1 MGDRVR
7 KSGGIIT
14 AAIAAMAAFGAGAAH
29 ADEPLFGF
37 VYTTDVLPK
46 GKAEIEQ
53 WATLREGR
61 SQGDFH
67 VVQARTELSYG
78 LTDSLQAS
86 AYLNLSYANAFHNT
100 PDRETA
106 PPEIFADY
114 SVDPDKRM
122 NRGRFEGVSGELIW
136 RLASPYTSPVGFAVY
151 VEPTIGPRTRELET
165 RLIVQK
171 NFHDDRVVVSGNV
184 LLGYEWRK
192 LQADPEADPGS
203 EESRVH
209 WDKETD
215 VAFTVGASWRF
226 RENWSVGMEFVNERE
241 WGGLDPFDPG
251 ARTNVVY
258 YVGPNIHYGG
268 EKWFATA
275 TFLAQLGAA
284 KDYANPPPG
293 FIVDGISNADD
304 FEKFRWRVKVGTFV

>member
-1 MGDRVR
+1 MRETSWIKAIVV
-7 KSGGIIT
+7 
-14 AAIAAMAAFGAGAAH
+14 AAATMGAGAAY
-29 ADEPLFGF
+29 ADEPLFGY

-67 VVQARTELSYG
+67 VVQARTEVSYG

-86 AYLNLSYANAFHNT
+86 GYLNLSYANVFHNT
-100 PDRETA
+100 PDHETA

-136 RLASPYTSPVGFAVY
+136 RLSSPYTSPVGFAVY
-151 VEPTIGPRTRELET
+151 VEPTIGPRTRELEN
-165 RLIVQK
+165 RIIVQK
-171 NFHDDRVVVSGNV
+171 NFHDDRLVLAANV
-184 LLGYEWRK
+184 TVGYEWRK
-192 LQADPEADPGS
+192 LQGDPSADPATRDFVE
-203 EESRVH
+203 H

-215 VAFTVGASWRF
+215 VNFGVAASYRF
-226 RENWSVGMEFVNERE
+226 RPNWSAGLEMLNERE
-241 WGGLDPFDPG
+241 WGGLDPFNNSK
-251 ARTNVVY
+251 RTNVAY

-268 EKWFATA
+268 ERWFATA
-275 TFLAQLGAA
+275 TFLAQLGLA
-284 KDYANPPPG
+284 KDYANPAPG
-293 FIVDGISNADD
+293 FVVDGISNADD
-304 FEKFRWRVKVGTFV
+304 FEKFRLRVKVGTFF

>member
-1 MGDRVR
+1 MR
-7 KSGGIIT
+7 GINWIKALLV
-14 AAIAAMAAFGAGAAH
+14 AAAALGASAAQ
-29 ADEPLFGF
+29 ADEPLFGY

-67 VVQARTELSYG
+67 VVQARTEVSYG

-86 AYLNLSYANAFHNT
+86 AYLNLSYADVFHNT
-100 PDRETA
+100 PDHETA

-151 VEPTIGPRTRELET
+151 VEPTIGPRTRELEN
-165 RLIVQK
+165 RIIVQK
-171 NFHDDRVVVSGNV
+171 NFMDDRLVFAANMTV
-184 LLGYEWRK
+184 GYEWRK
-192 LQADPEADPGS
+192 LQGDPTADPETDY
-203 EESRVH
+203 RDFNDH

-215 VAFTVGASWRF
+215 VNFGLAGSYRF
-226 RENWSVGMEFVNERE
+226 RPNWSAGFEMLNERE
-241 WGGLDPFDPG
+241 WGGLDPTRSYK
-251 ARTNVVY
+251 RTNDAY

-268 EKWFATA
+268 QKFFATA
-275 TFLAQLGAA
+275 TFLAQLGLA
-284 KDYANPPPG
+284 KDFANPAPG
-293 FIVDGISNADD
+293 FVVDGISNADD
-304 FEKFRWRVKVGTFV
+304 FEKFRLRVKVGAVF